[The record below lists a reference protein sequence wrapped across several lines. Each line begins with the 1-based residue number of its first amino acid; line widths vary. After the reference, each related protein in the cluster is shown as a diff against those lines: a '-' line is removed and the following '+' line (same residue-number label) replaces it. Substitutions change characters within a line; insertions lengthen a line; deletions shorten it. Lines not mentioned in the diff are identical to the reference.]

1 MIHVC
6 TITVHDGDIH
16 DYLGMIMTYDREKR
30 CVNINMEKYIENII
44 NGFKENDLDKKIK
57 SVTTPATNNL
67 LKMIDGNVDKFP
79 NGKLEFFMQ
88 WSLYY
93 FLLQRGQDQIF
104 YLQFL
109 F

>member
-30 CVNINMEKYIENII
+30 CVKINMEKYIENII

-79 NGKLEFFMQ
+79 NGKLDFFMQ
-88 WSLYY
+88 WSLY
-93 FLLQRGQDQIF
+93 
-104 YLQFL
+104 
-109 F
+109 